1 MGEPEVEARNQAD
14 DGKGHPV
21 IGSFQARARQFATA
35 LLKEDLTP
43 GRAAAAVFLGLFIGI
58 VPIYG
63 FQLLAAVGVALLF
76 KLNKPLTVASTFIN
90 NALLR
95 PLIIV
100 SAVELGY
107 LLRSGSFRP
116 FHLSAL
122 KGAHMKEEILAFV
135 IGSVVLGVLVGG
147 AGAAITA
154 VVVRVKASAT
164 PDLASPDL
172 ASPGLASP
180 GLADP
185 GLASPG
191 LANPG
196 LANSGLRDRIRFVRQ
211 MFDRCAWADRGF
223 VRWKLRLD
231 RIFGLLAGLLAAE
244 DLGSGTVVDLGCG
257 YGMALGLAA
266 FDDSCR
272 RLVGCDL
279 DAHRIGVARQALS
292 TLHAELSV
300 ADVLGLDLPPAGLI
314 LILDVL
320 QYLGADEQLN
330 LLKRCCAA
338 LTPNGILVFRV
349 HDRERGP
356 WTTITMAFD
365 RLVFACS
372 RVGVQPVTLLAA
384 QYESVLESA
393 GMRVEERRFRNRLP
407 LVHILFIARKPLE
420 GGTTEAAAEVAAEAT
435 V

>member
-180 GLADP
+180 GLA
-185 GLASPG
+185 
-191 LANPG
+191 
-196 LANSGLRDRIRFVRQ
+196 NSGLRDRIRFVRQ

-372 RVGVQPVTLLAA
+372 RVGVRPVTLLAA